1 VTETTISPSFARQLE
16 RLKAGETGLL
26 PESAIEPVDT
36 LPDAE
41 TFPEADAAD
50 VLAHAVVIKLN
61 GGLGTSMGLSGP
73 KALLPIKGELTFL
86 DVIAE
91 QILYLRR
98 THAPV
103 PLVMMHSFATR
114 AASLERLGEHPAI
127 TEQDVPLD
135 FLQSRVPKLRAD
147 DLEPVSW
154 PADPSLEWAPPGHG
168 DLYPSLVASGIR
180 DALLAHGHRYA
191 FVSNSDNLGAT
202 LDTRI
207 LAWFVQSGA
216 PFAMEAADRTAA
228 DRKGGH
234 LARRPDGGLVL
245 REIAMTPAEDLDAFQ
260 DVSKHRYF
268 NTNSLWLD
276 LEQLPDDG
284 VLDLPL
290 IVNRKTVDPRDKG
303 STPVIQVETAM
314 GAAIDVLEG
323 AVAVR
328 VPRTRMAPV
337 KTTDDLLAVRSDAY
351 ELTPEARIQLAPA
364 RDGRPPVVKLDDP
377 FKLVHEFDARF
388 RAGPPSLLECER
400 LVVEGDVVFGKDVV
414 VRGDV
419 HVTGPARIPDGAV
432 LS

>member
-1 VTETTISPSFARQLE
+1 
-16 RLKAGETGLL
+16 
-26 PESAIEPVDT
+26 
-36 LPDAE
+36 
-41 TFPEADAAD
+41 
-50 VLAHAVVIKLN
+50 LA
-61 GGLGTSMGLSGP
+61 
-73 KALLPIKGELTFL
+73 
-86 DVIAE
+86 
-91 QILYLRR
+91 
-98 THAPV
+98 
-103 PLVMMHSFATR
+103 
-114 AASLERLGEHPAI
+114 EHPAI

-168 DLYPSLVASGIR
+168 DLYPSLVASGMLE
-180 DALLAHGHRYA
+180 ALRAHGHRYA

-202 LDTRI
+202 LDMRI
-207 LAWFVQSGA
+207 LTWFARSGA
-216 PFAMEAADRTAA
+216 PFAMEAADRTPA

-234 LARRPDGGLVL
+234 LARRKDGGLVL
-245 REIAMTPAEDLDAFQ
+245 REIAMTPETDLDAFQ
-260 DVSKHRYF
+260 DVSRHRYF

-284 VLDLPL
+284 MLDLPL

-303 STPVIQVETAM
+303 STAVIQVETAM

-337 KTTDDLLAVRSDAY
+337 KTTNDLLAVRSDAF
-351 ELTPEARIQLAPA
+351 ELTPEARIQLAPERA
-364 RDGRPPVVKLDDP
+364 GRPPVIHLDDEHY
-377 FKLVHEFDARF
+377 KLVHDFDARF
-388 RAGPPSLLECER
+388 PAGPPSLLECQR
-400 LVVEGDVVFGKDVV
+400 LIVEGDVTFGKDVV

-419 HVTGPARIPDGAV
+419 TVTGPAHIPDGAV